1 VLSETRATIAPS
13 SSRSRSL
20 NRTLPPNASKHL
32 SVTCSFDGLPLPPF
46 FEGFSGFL
54 RNISPMFHSILILKV
69 FKVFGY
75 GEISDAEHQLLRVDA
90 DPVGY
95 V

>member
-13 SSRSRSL
+13 SSRIRSL
-20 NRTLPPNASKHL
+20 CRTFPPNASKHL
-32 SVTCSFDGLPLPPF
+32 SVTGSFDGLPVLPF

-54 RNISPMFHSILILKV
+54 RNISPMFHSILVSKD

-75 GEISDAEHQLLRVDA
+75 GEISDAEH
-90 DPVGY
+90 
-95 V
+95 